1 MSFRGRGVAAT
12 VWAAALLQACG
23 PPTPPPEP
31 PPPGSPEIAR
41 PGRFDPVLLPTPDA
55 EGGAWVDATLATL
68 DLRRAAAQ
76 LIIQWMPGAYLSP
89 TAEGFDEPRRW
100 VEEEHIGGVYLS
112 IGSPY
117 SFAALTNELQARS
130 RIPLIVASD
139 LEDGGPGMRL
149 NHTYSLPGLAPQG
162 GGTAFPP
169 TMALGAA
176 GSETLAFE
184 VGRATGQE
192 ARAVG
197 VHLDFAPVLDVNSN
211 PENPVIGTRS
221 LGGEPEA
228 VARLGVAF
236 IRGLGAGGALA
247 TGKHFPGHG
256 DTRTD
261 SHETLPVV
269 RGDVAALGAR
279 ELVPFRAAVEAGVDA
294 IMTAHVALPDILG
307 PEAPPATLSP
317 EVLTDLLR
325 RDLGFRG
332 LVITD
337 ALRMAAIS
345 ERYGDGEAAVRAL
358 EAGTDI
364 LLMPGD
370 ATEALDAIEAAV
382 AQGRLTET
390 RIRASTHRVLTAKAR
405 AGLHRERFVDLEAVD
420 DVVGSGEHLALA
432 DSVARAG
439 IVLLRDPAGLFAGL
453 PGDSLRILSVTV
465 ASERNL
471 PAGRAFEAALVEAGH
486 TVEAV
491 RIPADADARAAEAL
505 RDRLA
510 PADVVVLGL
519 YLPTAAGVD
528 RDVLSPALRA
538 VFRQSARTR
547 PTLAV
552 LQGSPYVT
560 AAVPAEASILLAWG
574 GWEVSQRAAADAL
587 LGASEVTG
595 RLPVDLPT
603 GETTGRGE
611 TARVPERLRGPAL
624 LPRGE
629 EALAALA
636 RSGLPPFPGEA
647 DPASVGMDPGRLS
660 RVDRLLDSAVA
671 AGAVPG
677 AALAI
682 GRHGR
687 LVRLRGFGAL
697 DPADTASATPETLY
711 DIASMTKVVGTTSA
725 IMMLVDEG
733 RISLDDRVVDHLPWW
748 SEGDPRKDRVTVR
761 QLLVHRAGLPAFR
774 RWFFEIEGRE
784 AYRRAIAAEPLESD
798 PGTATVYSDIG
809 VMTLELLIREITGTP
824 LDELLQDRL
833 FGPLGMAQTGFNPD
847 PARLP
852 RIAPTEVDTLWRGGL
867 HVRGIVHDE
876 NADAYGGVSGHAGL
890 FSSAREL
897 AAFAQVMMD
906 GGRARPCDP
915 TAPGSPCLVSQTG
928 PAGDGIPLFREATVE
943 MFTRRQGPV
952 SSRALGWDTP
962 DGRSSAGDYF
972 TPRAFGHTGFTG
984 TSIWIDPELDLFV
997 VLLTNRVNPTR
1008 ENGAHVPL
1016 RRAVHDLAA
1025 QAIADRPVRVREGAR

>member
-1 MSFRGRGVAAT
+1 M
-12 VWAAALLQACG
+12 
-23 PPTPPPEP
+23 
-31 PPPGSPEIAR
+31 
-41 PGRFDPVLLPTPDA
+41 
-55 EGGAWVDATLATL
+55 
-68 DLRRAAAQ
+68 
-76 LIIQWMPGAYLSP
+76 
-89 TAEGFDEPRRW
+89 
-100 VEEEHIGGVYLS
+100 
-112 IGSPY
+112 
-117 SFAALTNELQARS
+117 
-130 RIPLIVASD
+130 
-139 LEDGGPGMRL
+139 
-149 NHTYSLPGLAPQG
+149 
-162 GGTAFPP
+162 
-169 TMALGAA
+169 
-176 GSETLAFE
+176 
-184 VGRATGQE
+184 
-192 ARAVG
+192 
-197 VHLDFAPVLDVNSN
+197 
-211 PENPVIGTRS
+211 
-221 LGGEPEA
+221 
-228 VARLGVAF
+228 
-236 IRGLGAGGALA
+236 
-247 TGKHFPGHG
+247 
-256 DTRTD
+256 
-261 SHETLPVV
+261 
-269 RGDVAALGAR
+269 
-279 ELVPFRAAVEAGVDA
+279 
-294 IMTAHVALPDILG
+294 
-307 PEAPPATLSP
+307 
-317 EVLTDLLR
+317 
-325 RDLGFRG
+325 
-332 LVITD
+332 
-337 ALRMAAIS
+337 
-345 ERYGDGEAAVRAL
+345 
-358 EAGTDI
+358 
-364 LLMPGD
+364 
-370 ATEALDAIEAAV
+370 
-382 AQGRLTET
+382 
-390 RIRASTHRVLTAKAR
+390 
-405 AGLHRERFVDLEAVD
+405 
-420 DVVGSGEHLALA
+420 
-432 DSVARAG
+432 
-439 IVLLRDPAGLFAGL
+439 
-453 PGDSLRILSVTV
+453 
-465 ASERNL
+465 
-471 PAGRAFEAALVEAGH
+471 
-486 TVEAV
+486 
-491 RIPADADARAAEAL
+491 
-505 RDRLA
+505 
-510 PADVVVLGL
+510 
-519 YLPTAAGVD
+519 
-528 RDVLSPALRA
+528 
-538 VFRQSARTR
+538 
-547 PTLAV
+547 
-552 LQGSPYVT
+552 
-560 AAVPAEASILLAWG
+560 
-574 GWEVSQRAAADAL
+574 
-587 LGASEVTG
+587 
-595 RLPVDLPT
+595 
-603 GETTGRGE
+603 TGRGE

-671 AGAVPG
+671 VGAVPG

-962 DGRSSAGDYF
+962 DGRSSAGDYL